1 MRGIKIIFSTGLH
14 GASASGTRVY
24 DDQEVSFKLYKG
36 STERK
41 SSPISEAK
49 KTQSTF
55 ALGLIEVM

>member
-36 STERK
+36 SLNEKVLRFQK
-41 SSPISEAK
+41 QK
-49 KTQSTF
+49 KPK
-55 ALGLIEVM
+55 ALLL